1 MAHLTVLHMRKIKI
15 SAIFSA
21 LTLLWLSACTLNDL
35 ENVNQPTPDQFSR
48 NASVAQLNTL
58 VTGSI
63 AQMRAN
69 YDLYIDDVG
78 VVGRESYRF
87 SGSDPRYTS
96 DLPGANGAPLDN
108 NAFYTTNPYASR
120 YATVKTLD
128 ILINAVNNTNIPAEP
143 AKQAY
148 LGVAKTLK
156 AHELLMVLNMQY
168 DNGIRVEVSDPE
180 NLGPF
185 LSREESFAAIAS
197 MLNEGATHLSNAG
210 TEFPFSL
217 PTGFAGFTTPTTFRQ
232 FNRGLAARVAVYRSQ
247 FAEAQTFLNE
257 SFLDLNGNY
266 SKGVYLDYSA
276 GSGDRLNSFY
286 LAPNATGDIRL
297 AHPSWVAEAEPTD
310 ARLSKVLQRNTPATS
325 SNLTGTHDI
334 YIYRSNTDPTPVI
347 TNEELVLIY
356 AEAQIQAGN
365 LAEGTS
371 ALNKIR
377 ANASLLPYAGPTD
390 KDSLITEM
398 LKQRR
403 YSLFMQGHRWIDM
416 RRYNRLNQLPIDRP
430 GDVVHTQFPRP
441 FPEIGVQG
449 G

>member
-1 MAHLTVLHMRKIKI
+1 MKNIKI
-15 SAIFSA
+15 FYILS
-21 LTLLWLSACTLNDL
+21 LLPLVWLSACKLNDL
-35 ENVNQPTPDQFSR
+35 ENVNQPTPDQFSK

-63 AQMRAN
+63 SQMRAN
-69 YDLYIDDVG
+69 YDLYIDDLG
-78 VVGRESYRF
+78 VLGRESYRF

-120 YATVKTLD
+120 YATVKTLN
-128 ILINAVNNTNIPAEP
+128 ILINAVNNTNIPADT

-156 AHELLMVLNMQY
+156 AHELLMVLNMQHE
-168 DNGIRVEVSDPE
+168 NGIRIDVNDPE
-180 NLGPF
+180 KLGPF
-185 LSREESFAAIAS
+185 LSREESFAAIAA
-197 MLNEGATHLSNAG
+197 MLDEGAQHLTTAG
-210 TEFPFSL
+210 TRFPFLL
-217 PTGFAGFTTPTTFRQ
+217 PSSFADFNSPSTFRQ
-232 FNRGLAARVAVYRSQ
+232 FNRGLAARVAVYRSR
-247 FAEAQTFLNE
+247 FDEALTLLTQ

-266 SKGVYLDYSA
+266 TKGVYLNYSA
-276 GSGDRLNSFY
+276 GSGDRLNTLY

-297 AHPSWVAEAEPTD
+297 AQPSWVAEAEATD
-310 ARLSKVLQRNTPATS
+310 KRLSKVLQRTTPATS
-325 SNLTGTHDI
+325 AGLTGTHDI
-334 YIYRSNTDPTPVI
+334 YLYRSNTDPTPVI

-356 AEAQIQAGN
+356 AEAQIQAGTP
-365 LAEGTS
+365 AEGAL

-377 ANASLLPYAGPTD
+377 TNAGLLPYAGPSD
-390 KDSLITEM
+390 KESLITEM

-416 RRYNRLNQLPIDRP
+416 RRYNRLNQLPVDRA
-430 GDVVHTQFPRP
+430 GDIVHTQFPRP
-441 FPEIGVQG
+441 FPEVGVQG

>member
-1 MAHLTVLHMRKIKI
+1 MKNIKI
-15 SAIFSA
+15 LYILSLLS
-21 LTLLWLSACTLNDL
+21 LLWLSACKLNEL
-35 ENVNQPTPDQFSR
+35 ENVNQPTPDQFGR
-48 NASVAQLNTL
+48 NASIAQLNTL

-69 YDLYIDDVG
+69 YDLYIDDLG
-78 VVGRESYRF
+78 VLGRESYRF

-120 YATVKTLD
+120 YATIKTLN

-180 NLGPF
+180 KLGPF
-185 LSREESFAAIAS
+185 LSREESFAAIAA
-197 MLNEGATHLSNAG
+197 MLDEGAQHLASAG
-210 TEFPFSL
+210 TEFPFTL
-217 PTGFAGFTTPTTFRQ
+217 PAGFSDFNTPATFRQ
-232 FNRGLAARVAVYRSQ
+232 FNRGLAARVAVYRSR
-247 FAEAQTFLNE
+247 FDEALTLLTQ
-257 SFLDLNGNY
+257 SFLDLNANY
-266 SKGVYLDYSA
+266 TKGVYLNYSA
-276 GSGDRLNSFY
+276 GSGDRLNTFF
-286 LAPNATGDIRL
+286 LAPNATGDVRL
-297 AHPSWVAEAEPTD
+297 AHPKWVSEAEANDT
-310 ARLSKVLQRNTPATS
+310 RLSKALQRNAPVTS
-325 SNLTGTHDI
+325 AGLTGTHDI
-334 YIYRSNTDPTPVI
+334 YLYKSNIDPTPVI
-347 TNEELVLIY
+347 SNEELVLIY
-356 AEAQIQAGN
+356 AEAQIQAGT
-365 LAEGTS
+365 LLEGVS

-377 ANASLLPYAGPTD
+377 ANAGLLPYAGATD
-390 KDSLITEM
+390 KESLITEM
-398 LKQRR
+398 LRQRR

-416 RRYNRLNQLPIDRP
+416 RRYNRLNQLPIDRS